1 MPSDGTWLTQ
11 SRLCT
16 DTPSEG
22 NARGQDQEQN
32 VDGFLQQADQQ
43 EDQSDA
49 AASEPE
55 VWTEGDLFLYEQ
67 HKDTS
72 ERVEMEDLQRRITKL
87 TPWREGVALVP
98 TTEAQQSGT
107 NVILLDSGHLAVHS
121 TAAIYGW
128 PWNQFGRPNEPFAAS
143 LLYSEPIY
151 DSCLQSEF
159 KTAVFVQQVHPNSHI
174 PLIGV
179 SGV

>member
-1 MPSDGTWLTQ
+1 M
-11 SRLCT
+11 
-16 DTPSEG
+16 
-22 NARGQDQEQN
+22 
-32 VDGFLQQADQQ
+32 DGFLQQADEQ

-55 VWTEGDLFLYEQ
+55 EWTEGDLFLYEQ
-67 HKDTS
+67 LKDTA
-72 ERVEMEDLQRRITKL
+72 EMVEMEDLQRRITKL
-87 TPWREGVALVP
+87 TPWREGVALVS

-107 NVILLDSGHLAVHS
+107 NVVLLDSGHLAVHT
-121 TAAIYGW
+121 TAATRGW
-128 PWNQFGRPNEPFAAS
+128 PWNRYGRQNQPLAAS

>member
-1 MPSDGTWLTQ
+1 M
-11 SRLCT
+11 
-16 DTPSEG
+16 
-22 NARGQDQEQN
+22 
-32 VDGFLQQADQQ
+32 DGFLQQADEQ

-55 VWTEGDLFLYEQ
+55 EWTEGDLFLYEQ
-67 HKDTS
+67 LKDTA
-72 ERVEMEDLQRRITKL
+72 EMVEMEDLQRRITKL
-87 TPWREGVALVP
+87 TPWREGVALVS

-107 NVILLDSGHLAVHS
+107 NVVLLDSGHLAVHT
-121 TAAIYGW
+121 TAATRGW
-128 PWNQFGRPNEPFAAS
+128 PWNRYGRQNHPLAAS